1 MSNKKKERKRIE
13 EKILIYLKSKPKA
26 IVNYKQ
32 IASALEINDTK
43 GRNTIIKTLA
53 ILSKKNKI
61 GEQKKG
67 QYHYIQNLTKTYET
81 TLSILATGKGKVN
94 LESYDE
100 EIIIPKKN
108 LNKALHGDL
117 VEVSV
122 HHEKNNFVGVIESIV
137 ERSTKEYVGILEK
150 QKDFAFVVCKGSNV
164 YTDFFVD
171 KQYLKQYK
179 NGDKV
184 VVIFNGWKPFNDCPD
199 GKIIKSLGVPGT
211 SETEIHA
218 ILHEYGLPYTFP
230 DEVEKEAV
238 LLPAKIDE
246 KEIKRRKDCRQKLT
260 FTIDPINAKDFD
272 DALSFEKL
280 NDVLFEV
287 GIHIADVSH
296 YVTPNSILDQ
306 EAYNRATSVYLVD
319 RVVPM
324 LPEILSN
331 TLCSLR
337 PNEDKLTFSAIFH
350 LDDKG
355 EIKNEWFGRTVIHSD
370 YRFSYEEVQYVI
382 DKNINEVD
390 ASVSLTSKSYILPE
404 EVKNSIDTLNAIAK
418 RLRNKRMINGAISFD
433 RQEVAFQLN
442 QEQKPESV
450 FFKSA
455 KDSNKLIEEFM
466 LLANKRVAT
475 LFKENKIPFVY
486 RVHDE
491 PDPQKLFNLKKLVSG
506 FGYRFNPKGKNV
518 HKEINTL
525 LKQSQGKR
533 EQNLIDTLALR
544 SMSKAEYSTNNIGHY
559 GLSFDFYTHFT
570 SPIRR
575 YPDILVH
582 RALEKFLNNK
592 AGQSESYLNEAC
604 IHSSQRE
611 QLATKAERDS
621 IKFMQMVFM
630 QDKIGQVFEGIIS
643 GVTDRGLY
651 VEITEN
657 KCEGMIRTVD
667 LLDDYYIYDID
678 HHAYIGKKTQKVYQL
693 GDPIKIKVK
702 KVSVAKRFLDFI
714 PLD

>member
-1 MSNKKKERKRIE
+1 M
-13 EKILIYLKSKPKA
+13 
-26 IVNYKQ
+26 
-32 IASALEINDTK
+32 
-43 GRNTIIKTLA
+43 
-53 ILSKKNKI
+53 
-61 GEQKKG
+61 
-67 QYHYIQNLTKTYET
+67 
-81 TLSILATGKGKVN
+81 
-94 LESYDE
+94 
-100 EIIIPKKN
+100 
-108 LNKALHGDL
+108 
-117 VEVSV
+117 
-122 HHEKNNFVGVIESIV
+122 
-137 ERSTKEYVGILEK
+137 
-150 QKDFAFVVCKGSNV
+150 
-164 YTDFFVD
+164 
-171 KQYLKQYK
+171 
-179 NGDKV
+179 
-184 VVIFNGWKPFNDCPD
+184 IFNGWKPFNDCPD

-246 KEIKRRKDCRQKLT
+246 NEIKRRKDCRQKLT

-337 PNEDKLTFSAIFH
+337 PNEDKLTFSAIFQ

-390 ASVSLTSKSYILPE
+390 ASVSLTSKSYILPQ